1 MAVSKTS
8 VEAYYAQDA
17 SQTFATLRGRI
28 AAHILAETKAG
39 RRSYIASIARKMR
52 LDKSTVSGRLNVLA
66 KMQEAGHPIVVGDNF
81 YRLEFSGFVKD
92 QITGRR
98 ANTFSLIL
106 IHQ

>member
-1 MAVSKTS
+1 MSVSQTS
-8 VEAYYAQDA
+8 VEAYYAPDA
-17 SQTFATLRGRI
+17 SQTFATLRSRI

-52 LDKSTVSGRLNVLA
+52 LDKSTVSGRLNELA
-66 KMQEAGHPIVVGDNF
+66 KMQEAGHQILIGGNT

-98 ANTFSLIL
+98 SNTFSLIL
-106 IHQ
+106 IQQ